1 MSSYKVIYEGWQRHL
16 SEAPS
21 YDFKPGQ
28 TAADTKADPLNKIPA
43 NLARIVRD
51 HAASFAQQMLNDG
64 DAGKLIWFVKSV
76 RNVGTYGKGDD
87 QMYYVFEKSDGTPF
101 NPMDEDVDT
110 KDALGWYAPHQSV
123 PNPTEIDKAL
133 GDAFGKI
140 VLMSAEKLIGQEL
153 TLSWLTNKFPNL
165 FHSLKNDLDF
175 LKPYDTDG
183 DQTLS
188 DDELNQI
195 SLDDIPGLKNL
206 PDSSDFDPEPSPE
219 PAKAEPEADPDRRKL
234 SPDEVAARKAQ
245 ADASKAASDEPD
257 DQDKII
263 AGINSREYPDS
274 LINLLKPDPEK
285 PGLIPDEQLT
295 QLLQLL
301 LKATEED
308 DIVLEALGGPD
319 RDPRTFSPETT
330 EKLNDLLDSFG
341 LDPKVQKNLEKV
353 LNKWA
358 KLNTVKFSK
367 GPDYGQA
374 LPPEELPPEAS
385 APVDGDPQPVRTG
398 DDPQPED
405 EEGTSEPGEDTEEKE
420 ELSTLGRVE
429 LGIEAAL
436 NTVSAAGVIPA
447 FEATLIPSVA
457 TLGSLVFNLARGK
470 MSAALLDIVAL
481 APVVGKASKL
491 GKLGPIGAKIAAKVG
506 PASFKGGRLLIKTFG
521 SAKNARSAI
530 TTMKS
535 AKAAKDLAKAGSA
548 TKELIENVPEEWISA
563 AIYKRQDDGDFWID
577 TVLGGV
583 ATLSSIPGIPDGIGT
598 AADEL
603 NQSVESLRRAIPP
616 PKGAA
621 LDPTDL
627 PEPGMDPS
635 ELAETLDRWQ
645 TLAGINKR
653 IL

>member
-1 MSSYKVIYEGWQRHL
+1 VSSYKVIYEGWQRHL

-64 DAGKLIWFVKSV
+64 DTGRLISFVKAA
-76 RNVGTYGKGDD
+76 RGVGTYGKGDD
-87 QMYYVFEKSDGTPF
+87 QMYYVFEKPDGTLF
-101 NPMDEDVDT
+101 NPMDTTVDS
-110 KDALGWYAPHQSV
+110 KDALGYYAARQSV
-123 PNPTEIDKAL
+123 PNPAWDPAEIDEAL
-133 GDAFGKI
+133 GDAFEKI

-153 TLSWLTNKFPNL
+153 TLSWLTNKFPNY

-195 SLDDIPGLKNL
+195 SLDDIPALKNL
-206 PDSSDFDPEPSPE
+206 PDLSDFDHEPNPY
-219 PAKAEPEADPDRRKL
+219 PANAEPEADPDRRKL

-257 DQDKII
+257 DQDKTI

-301 LKATEED
+301 LKVTEED

-385 APVDGDPQPVRTG
+385 APVDGDPQP
-398 DDPQPED
+398 ED
-405 EEGTSEPGEDTEEKE
+405 EEGSVLDKAMDTVKQKAQDLGVEIPDVEQVKFALDAISVAGVTGAGEIIATPATIAS
-420 ELSTLGRVE
+420 L
-429 LGIEAAL
+429 AL
-436 NTVSAAGVIPA
+436 NIATRDWDDALIDVVSLLP
-447 FEATLIPSVA
+447 VA
-457 TLGSLVFNLARGK
+457 
-470 MSAALLDIVAL
+470 
-481 APVVGKASKL
+481 GKAFKL
-491 GKLGPIGAKIAAKVG
+491 
-506 PASFKGGRLLIKTFG
+506 
-521 SAKNARSAI
+521 SAKG
-530 TTMKS
+530 
-535 AKAAKDLAKAGSA
+535 AKAAKAVKTIDRAAKIADVVKKGKATGNVAKNLGMMLGSRLDK
-548 TKELIENVPEEWISA
+548 KELQQVASIENFIAKIADSGVF
-563 AIYKRQDDGDFWID
+563 GD
-577 TVLGGV
+577 
-583 ATLSSIPGIPDGIGT
+583 APNELSEPFLDMMT
-598 AADEL
+598 AANKAQRDK
-603 NQSVESLRRAIPP
+603 NNVTESLER
-616 PKGAA
+616 
-621 LDPTDL
+621 L
-627 PEPGMDPS
+627 
-635 ELAETLDRWQ
+635 Q

>member
-43 NLARIVRD
+43 NLARTVKD
-51 HAASFAQQMLNDG
+51 HAAFFAQEMLNDG
-64 DAGKLIWFVKSV
+64 STMRLISFVKSV
-76 RNVGTYGKGDD
+76 RGVGTFGKGDD

-110 KDALGWYAPHQSV
+110 KDALGYYAPHQSV

-133 GDAFGKI
+133 GDAFEKM

-153 TLSWLTNKFPNL
+153 TLSWLTNKFPNH

-195 SLDDIPGLKNL
+195 SLDDIPALNNL
-206 PDSSDFDPEPSPE
+206 PDLSDFDPEPSPE

-263 AGINSREYPDS
+263 AGINSKRYPDS
-274 LINLLKPDPEK
+274 LRNMLEPLKSFLSK
-285 PGLIPDEQLT
+285 DERGR
-295 QLLQLL
+295 LQLL
-301 LKATEED
+301 MLKAAEED
-308 DIVLEALGGPD
+308 DIVLEAIGGPD
-319 RDPRTFSPETT
+319 REPRTFSPNTT
-330 EKLNDLLDSFG
+330 RDLNDLVASFNLDSK
-341 LDPKVQKNLEKV
+341 DQQTLEKT

-358 KLNTVKFSK
+358 KLNTVKFS
-367 GPDYGQA
+367 A
-374 LPPEELPPEAS
+374 PPKDSDTDIELPPEAS
-385 APVDGDPQPVRTG
+385 APVDGDSQPAAG

-405 EEGTSEPGEDTEEKE
+405 EEGSVLDKVMATVKQKAQDLGDKIPTLDQTEVALDAVSLLGVTGYGEVLATPA
-420 ELSTLGRVE
+420 T
-429 LGIEAAL
+429 IAAL
-436 NTVSAAGVIPA
+436 MINI
-447 FEATLIPSVA
+447 ATRDWDDALI
-457 TLGSLVFNLARGK
+457 
-470 MSAALLDIVAL
+470 DIVSL
-481 APVVGKASKL
+481 LPVAGKA
-491 GKLGPIGAKIAAKVG
+491 
-506 PASFKGGRLLIKTFG
+506 FRL
-521 SAKNARSAI
+521 SAKG
-530 TTMKS
+530 
-535 AKAAKDLAKAGSA
+535 AKAAKAVKTINRAAKIADVVKKGKAAG
-548 TKELIENVPEEWISA
+548 NVA
-563 AIYKRQDDGDFWID
+563 KNLG
-577 TVLGGV
+577 TVLGSK
-583 ATLSSIPGIPDGIGT
+583 LDKK
-598 AADEL
+598 EL
-603 NQSVESLRRAIPP
+603 QSVFKIQNFLSKLEEAGIFGDAPNEMLAVFADMKMSANTAQSKKAPPKPGEFRPLYQDDDDLSESL
-616 PKGAA
+616 
-621 LDPTDL
+621 
-627 PEPGMDPS
+627 
-635 ELAETLDRWQ
+635 DRLQ

>member
-1 MSSYKVIYEGWQRHL
+1 
-16 SEAPS
+16 
-21 YDFKPGQ
+21 
-28 TAADTKADPLNKIPA
+28 
-43 NLARIVRD
+43 
-51 HAASFAQQMLNDG
+51 
-64 DAGKLIWFVKSV
+64 
-76 RNVGTYGKGDD
+76 
-87 QMYYVFEKSDGTPF
+87 
-101 NPMDEDVDT
+101 
-110 KDALGWYAPHQSV
+110 
-123 PNPTEIDKAL
+123 
-133 GDAFGKI
+133 
-140 VLMSAEKLIGQEL
+140 MSAEKLIGQEL

-374 LPPEELPPEAS
+374 LPPEELP
-385 APVDGDPQPVRTG
+385 Q
-398 DDPQPED
+398 
-405 EEGTSEPGEDTEEKE
+405 
-420 ELSTLGRVE
+420 
-429 LGIEAAL
+429 
-436 NTVSAAGVIPA
+436 
-447 FEATLIPSVA
+447 
-457 TLGSLVFNLARGK
+457 
-470 MSAALLDIVAL
+470 
-481 APVVGKASKL
+481 
-491 GKLGPIGAKIAAKVG
+491 
-506 PASFKGGRLLIKTFG
+506 RLQRL
-521 SAKNARSAI
+521 
-530 TTMKS
+530 
-535 AKAAKDLAKAGSA
+535 
-548 TKELIENVPEEWISA
+548 
-563 AIYKRQDDGDFWID
+563 
-577 TVLGGV
+577 
-583 ATLSSIPGIPDGIGT
+583 
-598 AADEL
+598 
-603 NQSVESLRRAIPP
+603 
-616 PKGAA
+616 
-621 LDPTDL
+621 
-627 PEPGMDPS
+627 
-635 ELAETLDRWQ
+635 
-645 TLAGINKR
+645 
-653 IL
+653 

>member
-1 MSSYKVIYEGWQRHL
+1 MSNYKVIYEGWQRHL

-43 NLARIVRD
+43 NLARIVKD
-51 HAASFAQQMLNDG
+51 HATSFAQQMLNDG
-64 DAGKLIWFVKSV
+64 DTGRLISFVKSV
-76 RNVGTYGKGDD
+76 RDVGTYGKGDD
-87 QMYYVFEKSDGTPF
+87 QMYYVFEKPDGTLF
-101 NPMDEDVDT
+101 NPMDTDVDS
-110 KDALGWYAPHQSV
+110 KDALGYYAARQSV
-123 PNPTEIDKAL
+123 PNPAWDPAEIDEAL
-133 GDAFGKI
+133 GDAFEKI

-153 TLSWLTNKFPNL
+153 TLSWLTNKFPNY

-195 SLDDIPGLKNL
+195 SLDDIPALKNL
-206 PDSSDFDPEPSPE
+206 PDLSDFDHEPNPY
-219 PAKAEPEADPDRRKL
+219 PVNAEPEADPDRRKL

-257 DQDKII
+257 DQDKKI

-385 APVDGDPQPVRTG
+385 APVDGDPQPARTG

-405 EEGTSEPGEDTEEKE
+405 EEGSVLDKVMDTVKQKAQDLGDKIPTLEQTEVALDAVSLLGVTGYGEVLATPA
-420 ELSTLGRVE
+420 T
-429 LGIEAAL
+429 IAAL
-436 NTVSAAGVIPA
+436 VINI
-447 FEATLIPSVA
+447 ATRDWDDALI
-457 TLGSLVFNLARGK
+457 
-470 MSAALLDIVAL
+470 DIVSL
-481 APVVGKASKL
+481 LPVAGKA
-491 GKLGPIGAKIAAKVG
+491 
-506 PASFKGGRLLIKTFG
+506 FRL
-521 SAKNARSAI
+521 SAKG
-530 TTMKS
+530 
-535 AKAAKDLAKAGSA
+535 AKAAKAVKTVNRAAKIADVVKKGKAAG
-548 TKELIENVPEEWISA
+548 NVA
-563 AIYKRQDDGDFWID
+563 KNLG
-577 TVLGGV
+577 TVLGSK
-583 ATLSSIPGIPDGIGT
+583 LDKK
-598 AADEL
+598 EL
-603 NQSVESLRRAIPP
+603 QSVFKIQNFLSKLEEAGIFGDAPGEMLAVFTDMKMSANTAQSKKAPPKPGEFRPLYQDDDDLTESLER
-616 PKGAA
+616 
-621 LDPTDL
+621 L
-627 PEPGMDPS
+627 
-635 ELAETLDRWQ
+635 Q